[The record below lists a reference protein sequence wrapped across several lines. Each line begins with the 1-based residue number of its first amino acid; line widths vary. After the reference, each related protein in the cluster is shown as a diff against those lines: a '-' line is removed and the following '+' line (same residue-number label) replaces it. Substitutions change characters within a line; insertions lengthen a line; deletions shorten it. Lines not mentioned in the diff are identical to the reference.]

1 MAVEWR
7 EGFFSFHPGAEDDK
21 SKALSDFILFSAASQ
36 FSLLS
41 LLRYHNFGIT
51 PTIEAVQRRENICLV
66 RKGRTTI
73 GLKLVSCVQSK
84 VSINPITGLN

>member
-51 PTIEAVQRRENICLV
+51 PTIEAVQR
-66 RKGRTTI
+66 KGKIYVWSVKAALRYE
-73 GLKLVSCVQSK
+73 G
-84 VSINPITGLN
+84 